1 VVKNSHIYHQTWGV
15 LVTRMYFPIEVS
27 FSLPIGEGEMDV
39 EKGYELAQ
47 EKVWKML
54 DGLDTNPKYAYS
66 FELELESDHNVDSEN
81 IS

>member
-1 VVKNSHIYHQTWGV
+1 MVKNSHIYHQTWGV

-27 FSLPIGEGEMDV
+27 FSLPIGEGETDV

>member
-1 VVKNSHIYHQTWGV
+1 MVKNSHIYHQTWGV
-15 LVTRMYFPIEVS
+15 LVTHMYFPIEVS
-27 FSLPIGEGEMDV
+27 FSLPIGEGETDV

-54 DGLDTNPKYAYS
+54 DGLDANTEYTYY
-66 FELELESDHNVDSEN
+66 FELEMESDHNVDSEN

>member
-1 VVKNSHIYHQTWGV
+1 MVKNSHIYHQTWGA

-27 FSLPIGEGEMDV
+27 FSLPIGEGETDV

-54 DGLDTNPKYAYS
+54 DGLDANPEYTYS
-66 FELELESDHNVDSEN
+66 FELEMESDHNVDSEN

>member
-1 VVKNSHIYHQTWGV
+1 MLKNSHIYHQTWGV

>member
-1 VVKNSHIYHQTWGV
+1 MVKNSHIYHQTWGV

-27 FSLPIGEGEMDV
+27 FSLPIGEGETDV

-54 DGLDTNPKYAYS
+54 DGLDANPEYTYS
-66 FELELESDHNVDSEN
+66 FELEMESDHNVDSEN